1 VLGRSPGLKGYH
13 DVTRHPEGREIP
25 GLLLYRWDAPLF
37 FANAARFRDRAMHF
51 VRHAD
56 PRARWIVVAAE
67 PITDID
73 ATAAPALKELLDEL
87 DANDIVFA
95 FAELKGPV
103 WDQLKQYGLAQRIGE
118 SHRFPTIGTAVKA
131 YVRRTGTHW
140 VDPVPD

>member
-1 VLGRSPGLKGYH
+1 V
-13 DVTRHPEGREIP
+13 
-25 GLLLYRWDAPLF
+25 LYRWDAPLF

-67 PITDID
+67 PITDVD
-73 ATAAPALKELLDEL
+73 ATAATALKELLDEL
-87 DANDIVFA
+87 DANGIVFA

-118 SHRFPTIGTAVKA
+118 DHRFPTVGTAVKA
-131 YVRRTGTHW
+131 YVRGTGTYW

>member
-1 VLGRSPGLKGYH
+1 MKGYH
-13 DVTRHPEGREIP
+13 DVTRHPEGREVP

-37 FANAARFRDRAMHF
+37 FANAARFRDRDDKHF

-67 PITDID
+67 PITDVD
-73 ATAAPALKELLDEL
+73 ATAATALKELLDEL
-87 DANDIVFA
+87 DANDVVFA

-103 WDQLKQYGLAQRIGE
+103 WDQLKQVRARA
-118 SHRFPTIGTAVKA
+118 SASAKDHRFPTIGTAVKA